1 MLQVLSRGGE
11 AVQMTTDHE
20 PNTERGS
27 IENRGGFVSNMLE
40 KRNFFWNRM
49 DHMLQESQFTRGVR
63 ERLLR
68 LGSNPMSSCNSYLQK
83 VPAIVH
89 GNLKLSESHAILLYL
104 ASAFTGI
111 ADHWLVEPS
120 HLLLVT

>member
-1 MLQVLSRGGE
+1 MNLILSGAALR
-11 AVQMTTDHE
+11 
-20 PNTERGS
+20 TEVALS
-27 IENRGGFVSNMLE
+27 QTCQDSVSSLRLIFSFPE

-89 GNLKLSESHAILLYL
+89 GNLKLFESHAILVYL

-111 ADHWLVEPS
+111 ADH
-120 HLLLVT
+120 